1 MRVALRGKLM
11 TIVGVAALSSI
22 LLIVASTFISY
33 RVERQLSAIQ
43 NAYLPKVELGPQLE
57 NSFERLRRGFQDAVG
72 ARDSEALAETRN
84 LRRAF
89 LDQLAAAHGAIAPAD
104 QVAVRAAVEDYYVTA
119 YDLSRR
125 LIANETGEPILG
137 AMTAMQRKRAR
148 CAELLKNAT
157 AFDRRELNDAFT
169 AARQAVVVGRAS
181 GLWISAACA
190 ISVILLSTWL
200 GNGVLRSLASLT
212 SGLRRFGE
220 GDFGVPIRV
229 VSRDGLEELAQ
240 QANQMAASLDRMGRE
255 SKKAEEKFRALME
268 SAPDAMVIVDKD
280 GRIVL
285 VNAQTESLFGY
296 ARDAV
301 LGEPLKVLVPERPP
315 AEDSYGRRKDG
326 SAFPI
331 ETRSSPLDTADGALV
346 SIAIRDSTD
355 RKTAEMALKVANREL
370 EAFSYSV
377 AHDLRAPLRAMNG
390 FARLLLDTY
399 VDALDAEGQDWQREI
414 DLNAVKMGGLI
425 DALLSLARVTRSE
438 LKAERVDLSA
448 IVRGAASQLAAA
460 EPHRSVDVVVQ
471 DDVLATVDPQL
482 ARALVENLVGNAWK
496 FTSKVSAAR
505 IEFGTTEH
513 DGERVFFVRDNG
525 AGFDMAYF
533 SKLFGAFQRLHT
545 EAEFSGTGIG
555 LASVQRI
562 VHRHGGRI
570 WAEGSVNGGATF
582 FLTLPGKP
590 IGATP

>member
-1 MRVALRGKLM
+1 MR
-11 TIVGVAALSSI
+11 TVGELGEEMG
-22 LLIVASTFISY
+22 LGGMASFGP
-33 RVERQLSAIQ
+33 QLDIAPG
-43 NAYLPKVELGPQLE
+43 AKVELGPQLE

-346 SIAIRDSTD
+346 SIAIRDITD

-399 VDALDAEGQDWQREI
+399 VDALDAEGQDWLREI

>member
-346 SIAIRDSTD
+346 SIAIRDITD

-399 VDALDAEGQDWQREI
+399 VDALDAEGQDWLREI